1 MLYGSNSVWSHTVT
15 FMTYF
20 TFVVISINSVFHLWA
35 HMQETKHDNIVLMV
49 LVYAVTLTLI
59 AMLLFNGL

>member
-1 MLYGSNSVWSHTVT
+1 MLYGDNSVWSHTVT

-20 TFVVISINSVFHLWA
+20 TFVVITLNSVFHIWS
-35 HMQETKHDNIVLMV
+35 HMEEMKHDNVVFMV
-49 LVYAVTLTLI
+49 IIYAVTLTLI